1 MDSAG
6 NAYVTGETDSLD
18 FPTANAL
25 QEFGGGRS
33 DAFVAKLNPMG
44 SALVFSTYLG
54 GNNDENYS
62 TNDIGGVA
70 ADAAGNA
77 YITGSTCSSDFP
89 TAGALQNFISR
100 CYAFITQ
107 FNPTGSALV
116 FSTFLGS
123 QSGIGDSAGTDIALD
138 NQGRIH
144 ITGQTT
150 SADFLTVYP
159 AQAAYAGAGDAFVAK
174 IGQQQR
180 VFLPLI
186 VR

>member
-1 MDSAG
+1 VDSAG

-54 GNNDENYS
+54 G
-62 TNDIGGVA
+62 
-70 ADAAGNA
+70 
-77 YITGSTCSSDFP
+77 
-89 TAGALQNFISR
+89 
-100 CYAFITQ
+100 
-107 FNPTGSALV
+107 
-116 FSTFLGS
+116 
-123 QSGIGDSAGTDIALD
+123 QSGSGGGDSAGTDIALD